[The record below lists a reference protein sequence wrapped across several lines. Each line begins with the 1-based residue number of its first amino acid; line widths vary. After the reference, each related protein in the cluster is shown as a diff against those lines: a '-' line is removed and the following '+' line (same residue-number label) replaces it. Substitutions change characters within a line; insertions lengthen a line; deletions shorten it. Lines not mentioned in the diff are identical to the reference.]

1 MVTFVDTEKG
11 LNSTH
16 PNTDSD
22 EACDLGEKTNSMING
37 QTIHFEEHLKEN
49 TIIIEDLP
57 VPPTSKKRKPLVT
70 NLVFF
75 KWICD
80 QCKDDKNRYAFQ
92 MATAFTLAAL
102 FVVIKPV
109 AHIFEN
115 AFWIGVAVVTIL
127 DNTVGGFLTL
137 SFQRIIGTVVG
148 GVLSIIVMTIVRAI
162 FQPQWDARA
171 AVLLCFFMFAQVFV
185 IARLKQLPN
194 YSYAG
199 GIGLLTTVIIL
210 LSGYNDII
218 HGRLSKVSE
227 LGAWRTCNLVIGVV
241 IAMMVSFCVFPVTST
256 GIMRANL
263 GKSMEKSANLYQR
276 LAEFYL
282 DFKQGESDHS
292 LVSMLERKAPI
303 EDEQEPPSIKE
314 TLQRIFSNTQTDPQV
329 NQNQVWTNDEITTI
343 SNEAIAILFQLQTE
357 STRLRNVSNEYNFR
371 LFFYF
376 LEGGKDHCKRYMRR
390 AKRYN
395 EAIDAMKRT
404 VWPLASFRL
413 LFPLIHSDQKTRMTP
428 TRETL
433 ECFADSLTVMR
444 KLGSI
449 LKDRQRPLS
458 DFKEDWLEI
467 HRMVAAGNAHAQ
479 RELKETVQIGMNH
492 QNMDGYKLLSYYGFL
507 VRFSAI
513 WDGLKT
519 VVDLLSPL
527 NGTLSRPGSVQ
538 SESTCLPNREVIH
551 VPE

>member
-314 TLQRIFSNTQTDPQV
+314 TLQRIFSNTQMDPQV

-376 LEGGKDHCKRYMRR
+376 LEGGKDHCKR
-390 AKRYN
+390 
-395 EAIDAMKRT
+395 
-404 VWPLASFRL
+404 
-413 LFPLIHSDQKTRMTP
+413 
-428 TRETL
+428 
-433 ECFADSLTVMR
+433 LTVMR